1 MENDPLLNPLEARIL
16 GCLIEKELSTPDH
29 YPLTLSSL
37 VAACTQKS
45 NRNPV
50 MELESR
56 VVEKALDIMRREKKI
71 VTLVHEAGARVPK
84 FQHEMTGVYGMSAVE
99 RAVLA
104 ELMLRGPQTP
114 AELRNRVQRM
124 IPVLR
129 EGQVESALASLELID
144 AVPMVTLLPKAPGRR
159 EARYAHLL
167 CGEILEAADRPGPVV
182 IEAPVSNEEK
192 RIDALEERMKA
203 LEARLESALKI
214 IEDLG

>member
-56 VVEKALDIMRREKKI
+56 VVEKSLDIMRREKKI
-71 VTLVHEAGARVPK
+71 ATLVHEAGARVPK
-84 FQHEMTGVYGMSAVE
+84 FQHEMAGVYGMSAVE

-129 EGQVESALASLELID
+129 EGQVEAALTSLERID
-144 AVPMVTLLPKAPGRR
+144 DIPMVTLLPKAPGRR
-159 EARYAHLL
+159 EARYAHML

-203 LEARLESALKI
+203 LETRLESALKI